1 MTRPAVQTTYVAAY
15 VSNQG
20 GLIRDSKTGRPRH
33 LRLGN
38 FANIEQ
44 ATAKA
49 CSQMG
54 CIRVRSKYGV
64 SLVSRG
70 EGKGKEAFSILRE
83 AAVRQET
90 QEVVYLEEGT
100 EAAYE
105 AEKLA
110 QLWSSGALPPRE
122 VSGLAL
128 PPVKHTLEP
137 EVMSVTERKLY
148 EVNPDDHDWRKPYF
162 AGLPDYLVRYFAN
175 KYISIFNN
183 EGRKAANEFVV
194 KRMGGELQRRI
205 RLVMNRYRKLPTLK
219 KVAILAGDYAEK
231 LKEAD
236 KHAAQ
241 VNLFTGPQKERLP
254 FNFDTTKTKPQR
266 EKLLCELGR
275 EEIKVLAFK
284 LANVCQEK
292 MLAFVDALQSGT
304 ERPKVMKKAY
314 RDIAQFAATLGIKP
328 PISKKKPSTGDYE
341 SGLLKMTA
349 EDWWEDRLNKSRKF
363 MREHLAIAM
372 GQVSNNASPYCSR
385 DCQYEY
391 EEQKK
396 RNWEAIEATELFD
409 AETEETVSLKDM
421 VLKSVANPAIRRME
435 LMVRTRGC
443 EDIAN
448 HFGLTGLFLTLTA
461 PSRYHNTYKKGG
473 FIPHWSGSSPRDAQH
488 YLNRTWAKIRAALA
502 RADIRWFGVRTA
514 EPHHDGTPHWHLLL
528 WTKPENVFRVTKVFI
543 EYAIREDRHEL
554 FTQNRLFYPVQYA
567 GVPMPQV
574 EPNSR
579 FTVPKMLDHRF
590 TSKLK
595 GVANLRPK
603 VEVPRGVMPYPFT
616 DTPELTDHNIDYSAR
631 CDVKFIDPEKGS
643 ATGYIAKYISKNIDG
658 YAMEGEKDEE
668 TGEDVKDTAK
678 AVTAWK
684 ARWNIRQFQFFGG
697 APVTTYRELRRY
709 ANANKMAFSN
719 YLAQQERNDLINIL
733 EHSYPDDFI
742 GPRLNATTVEN
753 MKMKTKDIFIR
764 LMDAYQPIQES
775 ASVTG
780 TLKAADQGD
789 WKGYVMGQGGPFV
802 SRDALKIRNDY
813 EQTPFGTVY
822 GETASKIIGF
832 IAEGEHIKTRT
843 RVWDIRKKSD
853 ETAEALALSGGSAAS
868 RSSVNN
874 CTHSVFEGITKPF
887 DIGDDALSALLKGSR
902 VSVGGGSS
910 IKIRQV
916 SEMVLDDTGH
926 YITIER
932 PPQLIE
938 IDDRCHQQ
946 DMKAFDNALSDFINY
961 GKPEEIPP
969 ERLKNTQPDLSRIP
983 PTYRDS

>member
-1 MTRPAVQTTYVAAY
+1 MTRPATPLAIP
-15 VSNQG
+15 G
-20 GLIRDSKTGRPRH
+20 
-33 LRLGN
+33 
-38 FANIEQ
+38 
-44 ATAKA
+44 TA
-49 CSQMG
+49 
-54 CIRVRSKYGV
+54 
-64 SLVSRG
+64 
-70 EGKGKEAFSILRE
+70 
-83 AAVRQET
+83 
-90 QEVVYLEEGT
+90 
-100 EAAYE
+100 AAYE

-110 QLWSSGALPPRE
+110 QLWATGALPAQQ

-128 PPVKHTLEP
+128 PPEKHAIEP
-137 EVMSVTERKLY
+137 EAMSVTERKLY

-162 AGLPDYLVRYFAN
+162 ADLPDYLVRYFAN
-175 KYISIFNN
+175 KYISIFNSK
-183 EGRKAANEFVV
+183 GRRAANEFVV

-219 KVAILAGDYAEK
+219 KVAVLAGEYADK
-231 LKEAD
+231 LNEAD
-236 KHAAQ
+236 RHSAQ
-241 VNLFTGPQKERLP
+241 VKLFTGPQQERLP
-254 FNFDTTKTKPQR
+254 FDFDTAKPKPQR
-266 EKLLCELGR
+266 EKLLCELDR
-275 EEIKVLAFK
+275 EEIKEMAFQM
-284 LANVCQEK
+284 AYVCQEK
-292 MLAFVDALQSGT
+292 MLAEVDALPSGT
-304 ERPKVMKKAY
+304 QHKEVAKQAY
-314 RDIAQFAATLGIKP
+314 EVLAKFVESLGIKP
-328 PISKKKPSTGDYE
+328 QLTKKRPTVEDYE
-341 SGLLKMTA
+341 CALVATSDKK
-349 EDWWEDRLNKSRKF
+349 WWEGRLKKSRKF

-372 GQVSNNASPYCSR
+372 GQVSKNASPYCSR

-391 EEQKK
+391 EEQRK
-396 RNWEAIEATELFD
+396 RNWEAIDSRELFD

-528 WTKPENVFRVTKVFI
+528 WTKPENVFRITKVFI

-554 FTQNRLFYPVQYA
+554 FTQKRLFYPVQYA

-574 EPNSR
+574 EPNSH

-668 TGEDVKDTAK
+668 TGKDVKDMAK

-684 ARWNIRQFQFFGG
+684 ARWNIRQFQFIGG

-709 ANANKMAFSN
+709 ANANKMEFGN
-719 YLAQQERNDLINIL
+719 YLAQQERSDLIKLL
-733 EHSYPDDFI
+733 EESYSQSFV
-742 GPRLNATTVEN
+742 GPRLNEVAVKHLKIN
-753 MKMKTKDIFIR
+753 TKDLFAR
-764 LMDAYQPIQES
+764 LMNTYIPNTDS
-775 ASVTG
+775 KGVTE

-802 SRDALKIRNDY
+802 TRDELQIRNDY
-813 EQTPFGTVY
+813 EVTPFGSVY
-822 GETASKIIGF
+822 GYAVSKIIGF

-843 RVWDIRKKSD
+843 RVWEIRKKSD
-853 ETAEALALSGGSAAS
+853 ETAEALALYGGSAAS

-874 CTHSVFEGITKPF
+874 CTHPVCEGITKPF
-887 DIGDDALSALLKGSR
+887 DIGEDALSALLKGSR

-916 SEMVLDDTGH
+916 TEMVLDDTGH

-932 PPQLIE
+932 PPQLID
-938 IDDRCHQQ
+938 IDDRCLQQ
-946 DMKAFDNALSDFINY
+946 DMQAFDNAVADFLNF
-961 GKPEEIPP
+961 GKPDKIPP
-969 ERLKNTQPDLSRIP
+969 ERHKNTQPDLSRIP
-983 PTYRDS
+983 PTYWDDIEWPLI